1 MFKFFH
7 NDDFPKQ
14 KQKIPVPGDGGSQ
27 LEAKLNKS
35 NVPHYFCDHQTMD
48 YFSVWLNLEL
58 LVPFIIDCWVDNMK
72 LIYNNQTRTTHDN
85 DGVQIR
91 VPGFGNTTTVEYVDP
106 SRLPISGYFGQM
118 VEHLVMEFGY
128 ERGQNIRGAP
138 YDFRKAPN
146 ELQDYLKS
154 VKKLIEQTY
163 QQNDERRVMI
173 VCHSMG
179 CLVMLKFLNDQSQKW
194 KDHYVQSFV
203 TLGGPWGGSVKSIK
217 AFISG
222 DNFGVIVAPSL
233 TIRDDERTFPS
244 LAYLLPNDNV
254 FQTDRILV
262 ETKQKGNYSI
272 RNYQKLFRD
281 INYNVGY
288 NMWIDVKNITY
299 DLIAPGVEV
308 YCIHGIGHDTINKLI
323 YEKNQFPDQQ
333 PDRIE
338 YGNGDG
344 TVNEESLSACKR
356 WRQQQKQPV
365 HYLPI
370 HDMDHMRLL
379 SDQKIL
385 ANFHKAFKSSPIHKK
400 STRKP

>member
-1 MFKFFH
+1 MVKFF
-7 NDDFPKQ
+7 FAGCVLQ
-14 KQKIPVPGDGGSQ
+14 FLVPGDGGSQ

-35 NVPHYFCDHQTMD
+35 SVPHYFCDRQTMD

-72 LIYNNQTRTTHDN
+72 LIYDNRTRTTHDN

-106 SRLPISGYFGQM
+106 SRLPISGYFGRM
-118 VEHLVMEFGY
+118 VEHFVVDFGY

-163 QQNDERRVMI
+163 RMNGERRVAI
-173 VCHSMG
+173 ICHSMG
-179 CLVMLKFLNDQSQKW
+179 CLVMLKFLNDQQQKW
-194 KDHYVQSFV
+194 KDHYVQSFI

-254 FQTDRILV
+254 FDTDRVLV
-262 ETKQKGNYSI
+262 ETKQRKYSI
-272 RNYQKLFRD
+272 KNYQQLFHD
-281 INYNVGY
+281 IDYNVGY
-288 NMWIDVKNITY
+288 NMWLDVRNITY
-299 DLIAPGVEV
+299 DLTAPGVEV

-323 YEKNQFPDQQ
+323 YDKNQFPDQQ

-338 YGNGDG
+338 YGDGDG
-344 TVNEESLSACKR
+344 TVNEESLSACKH
-356 WRQQQKQPV
+356 WHHKQKQPV

-379 SDQKIL
+379 SDQNIM
-385 ANFHKAFKSSPIHKK
+385 ANFHHALKSSKK
-400 STRKP
+400 NSEKKEKNP